1 MGING
6 LLPLL
11 KSIQKPCNLKKFAG
25 QTIGVDAYG
34 WLHRGTV
41 ACAIDLALGKP
52 TTKYVDFSLHRV
64 RMLIHFGVT
73 PYLVFDG
80 DYLPSKAATEA
91 GRAKRREE
99 SKRIGLEMYRL
110 GKSSQA
116 QKELQ
121 KAVDVTPE
129 MAGQLIRELKKL
141 GVHYVVAPYEAD
153 AQLAYLER
161 NGIVQGILSEDS
173 DLLVFGAKCLL
184 TKLDQYGDCVE
195 INRKDFSACRDISLT
210 AWSDAEFRLMAIL
223 SGCDYLPS
231 ITNMGLMTAYRLV
244 RKYKTIEKI
253 LRMLQFDGKYHVPK
267 GYLERFRQ
275 AELTFLYQRVF
286 CPIAND
292 LAMVSDANL
301 DAKPEDLSCIGI
313 RISQKTAIGVARG
326 NLHPMTK
333 NEMKV
338 FGPTTSSPRT
348 PLGHAATRSGIAF
361 SDMKENKSIESFFK
375 PKRRPLAELDPNSF
389 TPSASQQRLQQGVS
403 ATWMSSPAP
412 RRPQLPFSST
422 SLPVSGPGATVSPS
436 FSDTHQGSLSAPH
449 CPVKRRRLCSDRLD
463 EHDSLGTAASNTGDR
478 SRFFTPVEPISE
490 KGKCKKSRS
499 RNSEIHIWSDDSI
512 EDVMADLPEITD
524 YAASADKA
532 PELSDSKDTQQA
544 IDEVTAPIALQNIPP
559 PSPGVQQGD
568 TVKNN
573 DSQSSNSSK
582 STISSELSLTTSAT
596 SVADSVEIAPS
607 KLDRNVMRAPPFEL
621 GQKFGYH
628 AQSEP
633 KRLRR
638 NPDDYK
644 IKPGEYHKA
653 LQSSIEWQSTR
664 HGNLTPL
671 QRISAS
677 ALGRSRSGNS
687 PLSTLTRNALNRSYD
702 ATLANGVCVTSS
714 ASPCELTSH
723 HHSDG
728 LLKARTRASDDET
741 AKRKEGLV
749 IPDSDEEAS
758 DVLSSPETHAVGEAK
773 FDLAGYAY
781 SR

>member
-1 MGING
+1 
-6 LLPLL
+6 
-11 KSIQKPCNLKKFAG
+11 
-25 QTIGVDAYG
+25 
-34 WLHRGTV
+34 
-41 ACAIDLALGKP
+41 
-52 TTKYVDFSLHRV
+52 
-64 RMLIHFGVT
+64 MLIHFGVT

-80 DYLPSKAATEA
+80 DYLPSKAATEV

-110 GKSSQA
+110 GKPSQA

-286 CPIAND
+286 CPIVND

-301 DAKPEDLSCIGI
+301 DTKPDDLGFIGI
-313 RISQKTAIGVARG
+313 RISQETAIGVARG

-333 NEMKV
+333 KEMKLS
-338 FGPTTSSPRT
+338 GPTTSSPRT
-348 PLGHAATRSGIAF
+348 PLGHAATRGGIAF

-389 TPSASQQRLQQGVS
+389 TPSTSQQRLQQGVT

-412 RRPQLPFSST
+412 RRPQLPLSST

-463 EHDSLGTAASNTGDR
+463 EHDSLGTVTSNTGDR
-478 SRFFTPVEPISE
+478 SRFFAPVEPISE
-490 KGKCKKSRS
+490 KGKAKKSRS
-499 RNSEIHIWSDDSI
+499 RNSEIYIWSDDSI

-524 YAASADKA
+524 YATSTDKA

-544 IDEVTAPIALQNIPP
+544 VDEVTAPIALQNIPP

-568 TVKNN
+568 IVKNY
-573 DSQSSNSSK
+573 DSQSSNPSK
-582 STISSELSLTTSAT
+582 STTSSEMPLTTSTT
-596 SVADSVEIAPS
+596 SVADSVEIARS
-607 KLDRNVMRAPPFEL
+607 KMDRNVRRAPFEM

-628 AQSEP
+628 AQPET
-633 KRLRR
+633 KRLRQ
-638 NPDDYK
+638 NPDDYR

-653 LQSSIEWQSTR
+653 LQSSVELQSTR

-677 ALGRSRSGNS
+677 ALGRNRSGS
-687 PLSTLTRNALNRSYD
+687 RPSSTLTKNALNCSHD
-702 ATLANGVCVTSS
+702 ATPENGVCVTPS
-714 ASPCELTSH
+714 ASPCELKSH

-728 LLKARTRASDDET
+728 LLTSRTRASNDET

-758 DVLSSPETHAVGEAK
+758 DVLSSPETHAIQKAK